1 MIKKILSLS
10 CFLSFCLIPRA
21 QRLNS
26 LEGHVLDASSRP
38 VPGASVTILNMQ
50 VSTISDSLGY
60 FLIRRLVPGK
70 YQIHVTAIGYAPRD
84 QEVEL
89 PDDERPVNKIVLL
102 PSASYLGAVIVT
114 AEKREESLQKVPL
127 SISSLSSKQVSDYRI
142 WNSQQI
148 TAIVP
153 NLYSANPGD
162 ERNVTSVRGIVSSS
176 YDPAVATYIDGVN
189 QFTLDTYIA
198 QLFDVERIDVLRG
211 PQGTLYGRNAMGG
224 VINIITRPPTNNADG
239 YAEVSAG
246 NQGMVRVSL
255 GFHAPVIKDKLYFGI
270 AALYNHTD
278 GYYKNTY
285 DNTKFDR
292 QYGIGGNYYLKWVI
306 SRPWTV
312 MANVKHQINRNYG
325 VFPLV
330 IGADQAFAHPYE
342 VDQNATTKMID
353 NTLNISLSAI
363 YSGDH
368 FNFSSQTAYQSNYRY
383 YSDPIDADFSPYD
396 ALTIINN
403 YGKPWNKSMA
413 WTEELRFSSSANA
426 SSPWSWTSGAYFFSQ
441 NSPSKQATHFG
452 KDASIVGSP
461 DSLYSIL
468 NTMKSERQGLAVYA
482 QASYTFKQRLTVT
495 GGLRYDYE
503 QDKLDVLSQYLKDP
517 DPNPIFD
524 IQPDTAGKTRFS
536 AVSPRVS
543 LEYKLAANNYLYV
556 TYSRG
561 FRAGGLTP
569 VSSDPSQPPL
579 YPFKPEYSGNI
590 ELGSK
595 NLFFNS
601 RLRMNLTAFYMM
613 VNDVQVPT
621 LVLPQAIT
629 VIRNAGQLTSKGI
642 ELELAASP
650 FKGFSATYN
659 FGYTR
664 AVYDNLRVSQ
674 NGTETD
680 LAGKHQIF
688 TPDLTSMLALQ
699 YNLPLNE
706 KTGMSLVIRG
716 EWFSLGA
723 TYFDLNNTIK
733 QDPYN
738 LFNAKVGLAMRHYGI
753 YLWGRNLSGQK
764 YISYAYDFGAV
775 HLGSPIT
782 YGLTFSGTIL

>member
-1 MIKKILSLS
+1 MIKKILNLS
-10 CFLSFCLIPRA
+10 SFLIFCLFVRA
-21 QRLNS
+21 QNAAS
-26 LEGHVLDASSRP
+26 LEGQVQDSSSHP
-38 VPGASVTILNMQ
+38 IAGATVVILNMQ
-50 VSTISDSLGY
+50 ASTITDSLGN
-60 FLIRRLVPGK
+60 FTIRELVPGK
-70 YQIHVTAIGYAPRD
+70 YQVHITAIGYAARD
-84 QEVEL
+84 IDMTTTETEKTQT
-89 PDDERPVNKIVLL
+89 RIVMMS
-102 PSASYLGAVIVT
+102 SASFLGAVIVT
-114 AEKREESLQKVPL
+114 ADKREESLQKVPI
-127 SISSLSSKQVSDYRI
+127 SISSLSSKQVADYRI
-142 WNSQQI
+142 WNSKEI

-224 VINIITRPPTNNADG
+224 VVNIITRPPTNHADG

-246 NQGMVRVSL
+246 NEGQVRVSL
-255 GFHAPVIKDKLYFGI
+255 GFHAPLVKDKLYFGI
-270 AALYNHTD
+270 AALYDHKD
-278 GYYKNTY
+278 GYYTNTY
-285 DNTKFDR
+285 NNSKFDR
-292 QYGIGGNYYLKWVI
+292 QSGIGGNYYLKWVI
-306 SRPWTV
+306 SRPWSIV
-312 MANVKHQINRNYG
+312 ANVKHQINRNYG

-330 IGADQAFAHPYE
+330 IGTDQAFAHPYE
-342 VDQNATTKMID
+342 VDQNATTKMVD

-368 FNFSSQTAYQSNYRY
+368 FNFSSQTAYQSNNRY
-383 YSDPIDADFSPYD
+383 YTDPIDADFSPFD

-403 YGKPWNKSMA
+403 YGKPWNKSKA
-413 WTEELRFSSSANA
+413 WTEEIRFSSSANA
-426 SSPWSWTSGAYFFSQ
+426 SSPWNWTSGAYFFYQ

-452 KDASIVGSP
+452 KDAAIVGSP
-461 DSLYSIL
+461 DSLFSIL
-468 NTMKSERQGLAVYA
+468 NTMKSERLGLAVYA
-482 QASYTFKQRLTVT
+482 QASYTLKQKWTIT

-503 QDKLDVLSQYLKDP
+503 EDKLNVLSQYLKDP
-517 DPNPIFD
+517 DPNPLFD
-524 IQPDTAGKTRFS
+524 IQPDTAGKTQFS
-536 AVSPRVS
+536 AVSPRLS
-543 LEYKLAANNYLYV
+543 LDYKVGANNYLYI

-590 ELGSK
+590 EFGSK
-595 NLFFNS
+595 NLFLNN
-601 RLRMNLTAFYMM
+601 RLMINLTAFYMI

-629 VIRNAGQLTSKGI
+629 VIRNAGQLTSNGV
-642 ELELAASP
+642 EVELAASP
-650 FKGFSATYN
+650 FKGFSANYN
-659 FGYTR
+659 FGYTH
-664 AVYDNLRVSQ
+664 AVYDNLKVSQ
-674 NGTETD
+674 NGNEAD
-680 LAGKHQIF
+680 LAGKRQIF

-699 YNLPLNE
+699 YNWPVNE
-706 KTGMSLVIRG
+706 RKKMNLVLRA
-716 EWFSLGA
+716 EWFSLGT

-738 LFNAKVGLAMRHYGI
+738 LFNAKVGLTIKHYGI
-753 YLWGRNLSGQK
+753 YFWGRNLGDQK

-775 HLGSPIT
+775 HLGSPLT
-782 YGLTFSGTIL
+782 YGVTFSATIQ

>member
-1 MIKKILSLS
+1 MVKRILNLC
-10 CFLSFCLIPRA
+10 CFLLIGLILRA
-21 QRLNS
+21 QNLS
-26 LEGHVLDASSRP
+26 SVDGQVLDVAAKP
-38 VPGASVTILNMQ
+38 VAGASVIILNMQ
-50 VSTISDSLGY
+50 AATITDSLGY
-60 FLIRRLVPGK
+60 FIIRQLAPGK
-70 YQIHVTAIGYAPRD
+70 YQLHISAIGYAAQDR
-84 QEVEL
+84 EVNA
-89 PDDERPVNKIVLL
+89 PGSGPNKIVLM
-102 PSASYLGAVIVT
+102 PSASFLGAVIVT
-114 AEKREESLQKVPL
+114 ADKREESLQKVPV
-127 SISSLSSKQVSDYRI
+127 SITSLSSRQVSDYRI
-142 WNSQQI
+142 WNSKEI

-224 VINIITRPPTNNADG
+224 VINIITRPPTNHADG
-239 YAEVSAG
+239 YAEISAG

-255 GFHAPVIKDKLYFGI
+255 GFHAPIIKDKLYFGI
-270 AALYNHTD
+270 AALYERKD
-278 GYYKNTY
+278 GYYTNTY
-285 DNTKFDR
+285 DNSKFDR
-292 QYGIGGNYYLKWVI
+292 QYGIGGNYYLKWVL
-306 SRPWTV
+306 SRPWSV

-325 VFPLV
+325 VFPLA
-330 IGADQAFAHPYE
+330 IGTDQAFAHPYE
-342 VDQNATTKMID
+342 VDQNAVSKMID

-383 YSDPIDADFSPYD
+383 YTDPIDADFSPYD

-403 YGKPWNKSMA
+403 YGKPWNKTKA
-413 WTEELRFSSSANA
+413 WTEEIRFSSSANT
-426 SSPWSWTSGAYFFSQ
+426 SSPWNWTSGAYFFYQ

-452 KDASIVGSP
+452 ADASIVGSP

-482 QASYTFKQRLTVT
+482 QASYTLKQRWTIT

-503 QDKLDVLSQYLKDP
+503 EDKLDVLSQYLKDP
-517 DPNPIFD
+517 DPNPLFD
-524 IQPDTAGKTRFS
+524 IQPDTAGKTHFN

-543 LEYKLAANNYLYV
+543 LEYKIATNNYLYI

-579 YPFKPEYSGNI
+579 YPFNPEYSGNI

-595 NLFFNS
+595 NLFFNN
-601 RLRMNLTAFYMM
+601 RLRMNLTAFYMT

-621 LVLPQAIT
+621 LILPQAIT
-629 VIRNAGQLTSKGI
+629 VIKNAGKLSSKGI

-650 FKGFSATYN
+650 FTGFSATYN
-659 FGYTR
+659 FGYTH
-664 AVYDNLRVSQ
+664 AVYDNLKVSQ
-674 NGTETD
+674 NGNEAD
-680 LAGKHQIF
+680 LAGKRQIF

-699 YNLPLNE
+699 YNLPVNQKAGLN
-706 KTGMSLVIRG
+706 LVLRA
-716 EWFSLGA
+716 EWFSLGT

-738 LFNAKVGLAMRHYGI
+738 LFNAKVGLTAKHYGI
-753 YLWGRNLSGQK
+753 YIWGRNLGDQK
-764 YISYAYDFGAV
+764 YISYAYDFGGV

-782 YGLTFSGTIL
+782 YGITLSGIIL